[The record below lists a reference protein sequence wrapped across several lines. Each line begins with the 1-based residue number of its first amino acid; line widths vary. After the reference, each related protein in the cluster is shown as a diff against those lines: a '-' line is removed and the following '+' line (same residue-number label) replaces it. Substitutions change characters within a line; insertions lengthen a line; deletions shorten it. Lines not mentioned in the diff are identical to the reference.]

1 VWLTSPVARLGEHW
15 RFLVAAVAALLV
27 AGGLLALLTDTPAE
41 IRLREQL
48 GLEHPCLPE
57 TEDSPG
63 WREEPSLPGPTD
75 EGRAVA
81 LDGRIYIAGGT
92 SRLLEYGRPSDVPGV
107 REEVRAES
115 LSTMLM
121 FDPES
126 GRYERVASMPERLN
140 HHTMVVH
147 DGNIYV
153 VGGSGDL
160 LFGAD
165 PRREMFAYEPEADR
179 WAELP
184 GMLTPRLAAGGGVI
198 GDRLYVAGGMTENG
212 RLSAALEAFDFRT
225 REWERL
231 ASMPTPREHVAAAVL
246 DGRLYVMGGRTLE
259 TDSLDV
265 VERYDPATNAWER
278 LAPLPQRAGSFE
290 GVAVAGRVLAIAG
303 DDDREGWV
311 TGAIQSYDPAT
322 DRWSQLPEMRT
333 KRHGHAAAVAVGRL
347 YTFGGSPCARFAAS
361 DIVESFDLG
370 MVR

>member
-1 VWLTSPVARLGEHW
+1 MARLGEHW
-15 RFLVAAVAALLV
+15 RFLVAAIAALLV

-41 IRLREQL
+41 IRLRDQL
-48 GLEHPCLPE
+48 GLEHPCLAE
-57 TEDSPG
+57 TDDSPG

-81 LDGRIYIAGGT
+81 LDGRIYLAGGT
-92 SRLLEYGRPSDVPGV
+92 SRLIEYGNPSSVPGV

-115 LSTMLM
+115 LSRMLA
-121 FDPES
+121 FDP
-126 GRYERVASMPERLN
+126 RTRTYTNVAPMPDRLN
-140 HHTMVVH
+140 HQAMAVH
-147 DGNIYV
+147 DGKIYV
-153 VGGSGDL
+153 AGGSGDL

-165 PRREMFAYEPEADR
+165 ARREVFEYEPQADR
-179 WAELP
+179 WTELP
-184 GMLTPRLAAGGGVI
+184 GMLTPRLATGAGVI

-212 RLSAALEAFDFRT
+212 RLSAALEAFDFET

-231 ASMPTPREHVAAAVL
+231 ASLPTAREHVAAAVL

-265 VERYDPATNAWER
+265 VERYDPAADRWER
-278 LAPLPQRAGSFE
+278 VASLPQRVGSLE
-290 GVAVAGRVLAIAG
+290 AAAVDGRVLAIGG

-311 TGAIQSYDPAT
+311 TGAVQSYDPAT

-333 KRHGHAAAVAVGRL
+333 KRHGHAAAIAGGRL
-347 YTFGGSPCARFAAS
+347 YTFGGSPCAQFAAS
-361 DIVESFDLG
+361 DIVESFDLR